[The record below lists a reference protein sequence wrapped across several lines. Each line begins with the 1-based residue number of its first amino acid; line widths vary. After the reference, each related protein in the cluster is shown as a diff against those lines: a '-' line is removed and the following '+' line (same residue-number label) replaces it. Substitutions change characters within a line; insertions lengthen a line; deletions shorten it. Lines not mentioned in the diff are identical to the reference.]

1 MAKRA
6 AARSAYHGSSS
17 SSRVIGWPAT
27 REDVCEIG
35 LRIEA
40 VEFAGLDE

>member
-1 MAKRA
+1 M
-6 AARSAYHGSSS
+6 SCG
-17 SSRVIGWPAT
+17 PAPREQFIEPGDWVACDA